1 MAHELPPLPYAYD
14 ALEPIID
21 KQTMTLHH
29 DMHHGAYVKNL
40 NAAIEKHPELAGKS
54 AEDLI
59 RDLNAIPEDI
69 RAAVR
74 NNGGGHVNHTMFWK
88 IMKPKGGGDPS
99 GPIAEAITKTFG
111 NFKDFQTKFNDAG
124 TKQFGSGWVWLAGK
138 IRRRSAN
145 HEHSESGQPHLA
157 GPLSHLRQRRL
168 GARLLPE
175 IQQPP
180 SRIPHRVVERHQ
192 LGRGQQAL
200 RHLQVRQV
208 RARAGHGPLVW
219 QKNRSPGRIR
229 PGPVAS
235 PRLIDTSYQPDARR

>member
-14 ALEPIID
+14 ALEPTID

-40 NAAIEKHPELAGKS
+40 NAAIEKHPNLAGKS

-69 RAAVR
+69 RGAVR

-88 IMKPKGGGDPS
+88 IMKPQGGGDPS
-99 GPIAEAITKTFG
+99 GPIAEVIQKTFG
-111 NFKDFQTKFNDAG
+111 NFNDFKTKFNDAG
-124 TKQFGSGWVWLAGK
+124 AKQFGSGWVWLAGK
-138 IRRRSAN
+138 SSGEVQIMSHA
-145 HEHSESGQPHLA
+145 EPGQPDFA
-157 GPLSHLRQRRL
+157 GPLSHLRQRCL

-180 SRIPHRVVERHQ
+180 SGISRSLVERRE
-192 LGRGQQAL
+192 LGRNQQAL
-200 RHLQVRQV
+200 RRIQGRQRRPRTGSGAPIKFV
-208 RARAGHGPLVW
+208 Y
-219 QKNRSPGRIR
+219 PGRYVR
-229 PGPVAS
+229 GHNQ
-235 PRLIDTSYQPDARR
+235 T